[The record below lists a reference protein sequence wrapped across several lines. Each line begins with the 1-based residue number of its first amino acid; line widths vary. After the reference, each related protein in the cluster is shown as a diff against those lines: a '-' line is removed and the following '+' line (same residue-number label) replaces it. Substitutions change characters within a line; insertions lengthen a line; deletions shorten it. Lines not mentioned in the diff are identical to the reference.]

1 MILLAVLYFV
11 FGFLACAALM
21 YWLGHLF
28 VAAFIRHFTERHREI
43 MIATLEYAARTPTAL
58 AKVAAELGD
67 AHGIDDALRAT
78 ARAMRKEG
86 QRR

>member
-1 MILLAVLYFV
+1 VILLAVLYFAA
-11 FGFLACAALM
+11 GFLCCAGLVYAVGNALFTKI
-21 YWLGHLF
+21 F
-28 VAAFIRHFTERHREI
+28 VDRYRTLVIE
-43 MIATLEYAARTPTAL
+43 TLEYTARTPTAI

-86 QRR
+86 AKR